1 MESQI
6 VIKPSFDANSV
17 FKATLLVYK
26 NSRLVIYLIVFFII
40 MLISASANAS
50 YDKYFWV
57 PLATIYPLVVLL
69 FVYRIYATSKK
80 QITDN
85 PKLQEDISHVFT
97 ADYFQEKGE
106 SFDIKYFWKDIV
118 KLEEKND
125 LFLIYIKK
133 NQAKFI
139 KKSDLKNN
147 QYNELKA
154 LFNSLNIK
162 KSLK

>member
-1 MESQI
+1 MKLTAE
-6 VIKPSFDANSV
+6 
-17 FKATLLVYK
+17 
-26 NSRLVIYLIVFFII
+26 
-40 MLISASANAS
+40 
-50 YDKYFWV
+50 
-57 PLATIYPLVVLL
+57 
-69 FVYRIYATSKK
+69 
-80 QITDN
+80 QITYIEN
-85 PKLQEDISHVFT
+85 YIK
-97 ADYFQEKGE
+97 

-125 LFLIYIKK
+125 LFLIYVKK

>member
-6 VIKPSFDANSV
+6 VIKPSFDANST

-26 NSRLVIYLIVFFII
+26 NSRLFIYLIVIFII
-40 MLISASANAS
+40 MSISVSTNAS
-50 YDKYFWV
+50 HDKYFWV
-57 PLATIYPLVVLL
+57 PLVTVYPLVVIW
-69 FVYRIYATSKK
+69 FVYRIYAASKK
-80 QITDN
+80 QLTDN
-85 PKLQEDISHVFT
+85 PRLQEDITHVFT
-97 ADYFQEKGE
+97 ANYFQEKGE